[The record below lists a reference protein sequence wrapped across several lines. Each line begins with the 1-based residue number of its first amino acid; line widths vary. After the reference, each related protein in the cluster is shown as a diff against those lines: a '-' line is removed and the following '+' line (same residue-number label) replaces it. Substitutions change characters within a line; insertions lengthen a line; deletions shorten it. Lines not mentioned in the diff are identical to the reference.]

1 MKNDKKIME
10 KLWSSGEMETFSIY
24 INTKLVKRPLVA
36 SFVPALRIYC
46 DVFEAAFPICVS

>member
-1 MKNDKKIME
+1 MKNDKNIME
-10 KLWSSGEMETFSIY
+10 KLWSSEEMETFSIY